1 MTLDNQGTVLCGTTR
16 ILSLTLAMEQP
27 GDCLLRTV
35 CQANHHSS
43 LHGNMARDAVE
54 VGTYILVSR
63 LPFGNTE
70 DMIMAGRVGRVNY
83 GNIHYREGRAP
94 PLTCHACARS
104 GTVSPGLPSLLS
116 PSLTPTSSN
125 WRIWNDVE

>member
-1 MTLDNQGTVLCGTTR
+1 MTLDNQETVLCGTTR
-16 ILSLTLAMEQP
+16 ILSLTLAMEDP

-83 GNIHYREGRAP
+83 GNIQ
-94 PLTCHACARS
+94 
-104 GTVSPGLPSLLS
+104 
-116 PSLTPTSSN
+116 
-125 WRIWNDVE
+125 